1 MNKNLLL
8 VFIVFLSLGFTTRGF
23 SRSQIP
29 NYTPNVVDPHHY
41 LKSHQI
47 IEINSQLEIIRNK
60 ADIWGAVYLVK
71 DLGDETIEDL
81 AEKAFRKWKLGEIK
95 KDNGLLLVLAMNNR
109 KSRFEV
115 GYGLEG
121 DLPDIIAREA
131 LDNFLRPL
139 MRQGKTKEAII
150 SAFNFMAFKKS
161 KDKIFTREIPNELP
175 QESMTMITPAEI
187 ENAFRRGFI
196 ALGLYYFLLWIGLP
210 LAPKIKDHYINKLRQ
225 AYPEYKRD
233 KSRHWSENINME
245 VTTIRWKLFL
255 SFNPGIFVF
264 VLCAA
269 EPLFYSFLIFL
280 LTILLLFLRYELGPY
295 LSKDAHLKY
304 WAKVRNKNLRM
315 VEKGYMVETPDGEF
329 KHTDAYRKT
338 IAGRISTL
346 RSSSSRGGSSSSG
359 GGRSGGGGSSS
370 GW

>member
-8 VFIVFLSLGFTTRGF
+8 VFIIFLSLGFTTRGF

-81 AEKAFRKWKLGEIK
+81 AEKAFRKWKLGAIK

-131 LDNFLRPL
+131 LDTYLRPL

-161 KDKIFTREIPNELP
+161 KDKIFTLEIPIEVP
-175 QESMTMITPAEI
+175 QKSIPFEEPPGF
-187 ENAFRRGFI
+187 ENAIRRGFI
-196 ALGLYYFLLWIGLP
+196 ALVLFYFLLWIGLP
-210 LAPKIKDHYINKLRQ
+210 LAPKIRKHYKMKLCE
-225 AYPEYKRD
+225 AYPAYRIKLTER
-233 KSRHWSENINME
+233 SQFQFSIF
-245 VTTIRWKLFL
+245 WKLVL
-255 SFNPGIFVF
+255 SFNPGCFIFL
-264 VLCAA
+264 LCAT
-269 EPLFYSFLIFL
+269 EPFFYCFLLFL
-280 LTILLLFLRYELGPY
+280 LTILVNFLRNDLGRY
-295 LSKDAHLKY
+295 LSKDSYLKY
-304 WAKVRNKNLRM
+304 LAKVRNKNLRM
-315 VEKGYMVETPDGEF
+315 VEKGYMVETPDGKF
-329 KHTDAYRKT
+329 KHTEAYLKT
-338 IAGRISTL
+338 TAGRISTL